1 MMTTCK
7 VRDVMQPAVA
17 SIAPTTPRA
26 EIERQMQGRGIHHL
40 PVLERGQIVGMISY
54 GDVLRVRP
62 SHVPRL
68 RLYEPPIDAS
78 EAAAWTMMSHSVI
91 TIAATAPL
99 SQAAWLMLKHK
110 IGSLPVLFGGRLIGI
125 ITASDIL
132 RQVAGQSS
140 DLIEERQAAEFVASS
155 R

>member
-1 MMTTCK
+1 MMAICK
-7 VRDVMQPAVA
+7 VRDVMQASVA
-17 SIAPTTPRA
+17 SIAPTTTRA
-26 EIERQMQGRGIHHL
+26 EIERRMHKYGIHHL
-40 PVLERGQIVGMISY
+40 PVLEGGQIVGLVAY

-68 RLYEPPIDAS
+68 RTHEPPSDTS
-78 EAAAWTMMSHSVI
+78 EAAAWTMMSRSAI

-110 IGSLPVLFGGRLIGI
+110 VGSLPVLFGGRLIGI

-132 RQVAGQSS
+132 RHVVDQSPDQS
-140 DLIEERQAAEFVASS
+140 LEAAEVVA
-155 R
+155 